1 MNLAARAAFLCLG
14 YIPAPISIWQNISKL
29 PAATMLSV
37 SQQGVRATRYWDL
50 GAEREPFDGSFDDAV
65 DRLDE
70 LLNTAVSL
78 RLRSDVPLGV
88 FLSGGIDSSLV
99 TAIAKRQSAS
109 TTMTFAIG
117 FEDPAC
123 GEAACAER
131 IAARLRT
138 APRTP
143 RGR

>member
-14 YIPAPISIWQNISKL
+14 YFPAPLSIWQNISKL

-70 LLNTAVSL
+70 LLNTAISL
-78 RLRSDVPLGV
+78 PLRTHVPLGL
-88 FLSGGIDSSLV
+88 FFTGGIDPSL
-99 TAIAKRQSAS
+99 
-109 TTMTFAIG
+109 
-117 FEDPAC
+117 
-123 GEAACAER
+123 AA
-131 IAARLRT
+131 
-138 APRTP
+138 
-143 RGR
+143 